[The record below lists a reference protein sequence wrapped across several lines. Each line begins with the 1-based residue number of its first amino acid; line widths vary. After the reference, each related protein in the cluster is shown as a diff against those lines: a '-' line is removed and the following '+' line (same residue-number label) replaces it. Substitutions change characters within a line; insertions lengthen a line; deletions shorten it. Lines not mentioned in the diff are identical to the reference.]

1 MIDIGFKNINKVY
14 KQNCYLLSLYIC
26 FTNKIMT
33 FSPGQAPVVPFL
45 PTIAKQ
51 LGFSTVVVGI
61 IYTILPFIALL
72 MKPLS
77 GIVSDKYLSS
87 R

>member
-1 MIDIGFKNINKVY
+1 M
-14 KQNCYLLSLYIC
+14 S
-26 FTNKIMT
+26 
-33 FSPGQAPVVPFL
+33 PVVPFL

-61 IYTILPFIALL
+61 VYTILPFIALI

-77 GIVSDKYLSS
+77 GIVSDK
-87 R
+87 